1 MLFLKKLSLNH
12 LTLVASLLVS
22 LFVYLFYRSE
32 QTVVNELFQFVFSGE
47 VYFKLKTMVTES
59 IALPQFLIFSLP
71 EGLWVLAVTIASK
84 NFYFDKEKRL
94 FHLAFLPLLI
104 AIVLEVF
111 QLFHITNGTFDW
123 WDIASAIC
131 FWAVGYFLLPSP
143 SSKQRLFVR
152 MNINSLICLASYMVL
167 YLSHVSA

>member
-1 MLFLKKLSLNH
+1 
-12 LTLVASLLVS
+12 
-22 LFVYLFYRSE
+22 
-32 QTVVNELFQFVFSGE
+32 
-47 VYFKLKTMVTES
+47 MVTES

-143 SSKQRLFVR
+143 STKQRLFVR

-167 YLSHVSA
+167 YLSHISA